1 MSSSFPSQVW
11 LLALVQALAMS
22 GGATMV
28 LTGGIVGADL
38 APLESLATLP
48 VALMIVGTACGVLP
62 LTAAMRRVGRRRVFM
77 LSASVAAIGA
87 LLAALATAIAHFYLF
102 LAASF
107 TMGFCLAGFQ
117 QIRFA
122 AIESAPAELAAKAT
136 STVLLG
142 GLVAAVL
149 GPELA
154 SWGQTLLSKPFT
166 GSFVLV
172 AVTCVLCLFL
182 FTRITDSQ
190 VSDGVQSDS
199 ARSRWLIV
207 RQPVFIVAVSTSVI
221 GFALMSFIMT
231 ATPVHMHVM
240 NDFSLEQTKWVIQ
253 SHIIAMY
260 LPSFISAWLIMRLGV
275 RGVIVC
281 GLLVY
286 VSTMLI
292 GFWGAAWLSYWLALV
307 MLGFGWNLLFLAGTV
322 LLPRSYQPNERFK
335 VQGIHDF
342 MVFAGQAIA
351 ALSAG
356 ALLTILG
363 WRGLMQVS
371 AIFVALH
378 VLILMSQYLRLRKLS
393 YANR

>member
-1 MSSSFPSQVW
+1 MSRSLPTQVW
-11 LLALVQALAMS
+11 LLALIQALAMS

-28 LTGGIVGADL
+28 LTGGIVGAEL

-62 LTAAMRRVGRRRVFM
+62 LTGAMRRYGRRKIFM
-77 LSASVAAIGA
+77 LSSFVAASGA
-87 LLAALATAIAHFYLF
+87 LLAAFATAIAHFYLF
-102 LAASF
+102 LSASF
-107 TMGFCLAGFQ
+107 VMGFCVAGFQ

-122 AIESAPAELAAKAT
+122 AIESAPAALAAKAT

-154 SWGQTLLSKPFT
+154 SWGQTLLSRPFT
-166 GSFVLV
+166 GSFALV
-172 AVTCVLCLFL
+172 AVTCVLCLVL
-182 FTRITDSQ
+182 FMRVEDSQ
-190 VSDGVQSDS
+190 VSDEEHVES
-199 ARSRWLIV
+199 ARSRWLII
-207 RQPVFIVAVSTSVI
+207 RQPIFIVAVSTSVI

-260 LPSFISAWLIMRLGV
+260 LPSFINAWLIMRLGV
-275 RGVIVC
+275 RGVITC

-286 VSTMLI
+286 TATMLI
-292 GFWGAAWLSYWLALV
+292 GFLGAAWVSYWLALV

-322 LLPRSYQPNERFK
+322 LLPRSYKPRERFK

-342 MVFAGQAIA
+342 MVFGGQAVA

-356 ALLTILG
+356 ALLALLG
-363 WRGLMQVS
+363 WQGLMQVS
-371 AIFVALH
+371 AIFIVLH
-378 VLILMSQYLRLRKLS
+378 VAILLTQYLRLRGIS
-393 YANR
+393 NATN